1 MPRGALRGDAPTLK
15 HFSEYAKL
23 MLLEGKANDGDLEL
37 RPEIKKLVDM
47 QLFDEDKATTL
58 LGLARLV
65 PKSAHHDASLLFGL
79 EKLLPKLAGIALN
92 IANVMP
98 APPKSED
105 EQERWTSM
113 YKDFGGD
120 LVTVSKETAGLR
132 RKHLADT
139 HEMGQLSC
147 TEVADSVAIL
157 GGLVVLWTYQGAA
170 DLMKDTKDLVPERV
184 EETLRSRN
192 LSLIGKRCF
201 TEKHDTASSNITVLS
216 GIDGCLQTIVT
227 GLDAVELPLNA
238 REAFKEFN
246 LSVASLRIYNVSV
259 YAASLV
265 ATEFPG
271 KSKASRAATMREYQ
285 LSRSHNSLWLI
296 LFSVSTCLFVLR
308 RNVTPCHVRC
318 SEMGDGMMSV
328 ILSFRS
334 LHAFRIPLGC
344 IVM

>member
-23 MLLEGKANDGDLEL
+23 MLLEGKANDGLLEL
-37 RPEIKKLVDM
+37 RPEIKKL
-47 QLFDEDKATTL
+47 ARW
-58 LGLARLV
+58 LARLV
-65 PKSAHHDASLLFGL
+65 SKSAHHDASLLFGL

-105 EQERWTSM
+105 ERERWTSV

-120 LVTVSKETAGLR
+120 LVTVSKEMAVLR
-132 RKHLADT
+132 RKHLADK
-139 HEMGQLSC
+139 LSC

-216 GIDGCLQTIVT
+216 GIDGCLQTIVA

-246 LSVASLRIYNVSV
+246 LSVASHRIYNVSV

-296 LFSVSTCLFVLR
+296 LFSVSTCLFILH

-328 ILSFRS
+328 ILGFRS